1 MGGKV
6 QSKPKSKPK
15 ESKNSPSTKSMP
27 LSSGIFTQ
35 NLVHILENSQE
46 YQEIAVI
53 ASRGED
59 MKKISIMSKLTE
71 ADIRMEIDE
80 ELK

>member
-6 QSKPKSKPK
+6 QEKPKNKPKSE
-15 ESKNSPSTKSMP
+15 ESKNSLNTKPTP

-35 NLVHILENSQE
+35 NLIQILEKAHE

-53 ASRGED
+53 ASRGEG
-59 MKKISIMSKLTE
+59 KT
-71 ADIRMEIDE
+71 
-80 ELK
+80 